1 MMGNTMTAARR
12 QWKLH
17 THVPGKTG
25 FGTGP
30 WLAVL
35 VAAGLSLAGP
45 SEATTTERVVV
56 DHNSGLAISGF
67 DPVAYF
73 TDAKALPGKGEFE
86 QAVDG
91 AVWRFRSLGNRAA
104 FKADPTVYMPRFG
117 GYDPVG
123 LARGVAVPGNPRLW
137 VISAERLYLFY
148 SEQTRAEF
156 ADDSGRTIASAD
168 SAWTYIRRKL
178 VP

>member
-12 QWKLH
+12 QRKLRSY
-17 THVPGKTG
+17 VPGKTG
-25 FGTGP
+25 FGTGH

-45 SEATTTERVVV
+45 SGAATTERVVV

-73 TDAKALPGKGEFE
+73 TDAKALAGKGEFE

-91 AVWRFRSLGNRAA
+91 TVWRFRSLGNRAA

-123 LARGVAVPGNPRLW
+123 VARGVAVPGNPRLW
-137 VISAERLYLFY
+137 VISNERLYLFY

-156 ADDSGRTIASAD
+156 ADDSDRTVTAAD
-168 SAWTYIRRKL
+168 GVWPSIRHKL